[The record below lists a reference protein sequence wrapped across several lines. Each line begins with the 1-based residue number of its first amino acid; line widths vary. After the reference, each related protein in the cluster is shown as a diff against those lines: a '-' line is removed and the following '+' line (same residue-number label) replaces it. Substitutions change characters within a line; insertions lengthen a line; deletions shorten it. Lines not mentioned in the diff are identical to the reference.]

1 MFRRLTSIAA
11 LLIALTCCFPGPVTG
26 QDPPAAPAQNVQPG
40 GAAPNVSFGQRTYYL
55 EIFLVVA
62 LFGGALFAVCKSSNR
77 R

>member
-11 LLIALTCCFPGPVTG
+11 ILIALTCSVPGPTFG
-26 QDPPAAPAQNVQPG
+26 QDPPVTPAPNVQPG

-62 LFGGALFAVCKSSNR
+62 LFGGALYAVCRSSNR